1 MESLMSGTRLNL
13 TIPEQLADFAR
24 RRAKSGGFTSTGD
37 FLRHL
42 LREEHSRE
50 LAQLNAMIQDG
61 IDSGPSKR
69 TPKQIFAAIDKE
81 LDVMEKTQKRSKTK
95 A

>member
-1 MESLMSGTRLNL
+1 MSSTRLNL
-13 TIPEQLADFAR
+13 TIPEQLAEFAHR
-24 RRAKSGGFTSTGD
+24 RVKSGGFTSTGD

-42 LREEHSRE
+42 LREEHGRE
-50 LAQLNAMIQDG
+50 IAQVNALIQEG

-69 TPKQIFAAIDKE
+69 TPKQIFAGIDKE
-81 LDVMEKTQKRSKTK
+81 LNAMERAATRTKTK